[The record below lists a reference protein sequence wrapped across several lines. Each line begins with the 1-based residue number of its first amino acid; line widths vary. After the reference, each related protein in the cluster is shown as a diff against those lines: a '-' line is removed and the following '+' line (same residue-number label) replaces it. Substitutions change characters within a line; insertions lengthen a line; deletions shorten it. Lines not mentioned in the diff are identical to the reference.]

1 MADMD
6 EKEDE
11 NNENDKQ
18 SDREVDLGERNLD
31 DENLLNEKEDEMA
44 AGDNDK

>member
-11 NNENDKQ
+11 NNENDDK
-18 SDREVDLGERNLD
+18 SDREVDLGERNLE
-31 DENLLNEKEDEMA
+31 DENLL
-44 AGDNDK
+44 